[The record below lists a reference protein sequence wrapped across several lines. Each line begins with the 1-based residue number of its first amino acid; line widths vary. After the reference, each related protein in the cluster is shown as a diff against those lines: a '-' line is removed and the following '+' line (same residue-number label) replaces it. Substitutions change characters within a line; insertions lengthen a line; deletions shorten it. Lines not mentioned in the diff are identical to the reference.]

1 MKGKV
6 EISSSQEHKH
16 LIQESQIQLA
26 QAGVAI
32 NSHFIKYENVMMI
45 GTSGGSALLCLKAEG
60 QEDEDDGQIGST
72 VIQQLNAQQ
81 TGINIQGSLTVQIW
95 CESRDEFVKE
105 FKRLQQECI
114 KEKPLEQILSSDEE
128 DEDEEAMEQQME
140 IE

>member
-6 EISSSQEHKH
+6 EISSSQEQKH
-16 LIQESQIQLA
+16 FINESQIQLN
-26 QAGVAI
+26 QAGVQI
-32 NSHFIKYENVMMI
+32 NGHFIKYENVMMI
-45 GTSGGSALLCLKAEG
+45 GTSGQSALLCLKAEG

-95 CESRDEFVKE
+95 CEQRDDFVKE

-128 DEDEEAMEQQME
+128 DDEEDIDQQME

>member
-6 EISSSQEHKH
+6 EISSSQEQKH
-16 LIQESQIQLA
+16 FINESQIQLN
-26 QAGVAI
+26 QAGVQI
-32 NSHFIKYENVMMI
+32 NGHFIKYENVMMI
-45 GTSGGSALLCLKAEG
+45 GTSGQSALLCLKAEG

-95 CESRDEFVKE
+95 CEQRDDFVKE

-128 DEDEEAMEQQME
+128 DDEDIDQQMD